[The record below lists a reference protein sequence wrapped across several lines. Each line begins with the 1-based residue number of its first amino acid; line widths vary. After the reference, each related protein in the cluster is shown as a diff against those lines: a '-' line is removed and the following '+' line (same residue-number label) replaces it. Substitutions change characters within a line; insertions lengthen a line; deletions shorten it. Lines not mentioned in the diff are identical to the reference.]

1 MAIAMRADPYT
12 IVIIPGIRGPVSY
25 PRGGWNASVPQ
36 LRHVEYAE
44 VVPSTWRASG
54 ADFNQSA
61 PVDYYVV
68 SGSGHVVRI
77 KAFLMRSGGHVTSG
91 LQLPQEVASGFALSH
106 IPFTLKAYGH

>member
-1 MAIAMRADPYT
+1 MAIIMRADPYT
-12 IVIIPGIRGPVSY
+12 VVIIPGIRGPVSY

-36 LRHVEYAE
+36 LRRVEYAE
-44 VVPSTWRASG
+44 VEPSTWGASG

-61 PVDYYVV
+61 PVRYYVV
-68 SGSGHVVRI
+68 SGSGHIVRI
-77 KAFLMRSGGHVTSG
+77 KAFLARSGGYIASA